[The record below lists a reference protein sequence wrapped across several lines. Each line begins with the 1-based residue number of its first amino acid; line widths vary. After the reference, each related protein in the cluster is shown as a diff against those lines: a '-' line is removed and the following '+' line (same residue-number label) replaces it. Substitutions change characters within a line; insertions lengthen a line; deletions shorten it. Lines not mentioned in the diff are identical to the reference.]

1 MCGRATVG
9 RATWAGGARRGK
21 LLRSALEKKKNDV
34 RILLGQGEDLTRH
47 LSIYPLGKRKK
58 EKSCGMQSIMGVNDM
73 DNIRSYYSF
82 YPLSLNTGGAKL
94 GKDLLSL
101 NSFREVNIHSYLNPD
116 FSI

>member
-1 MCGRATVG
+1 MGE
-9 RATWAGGARRGK
+9 RGW
-21 LLRSALEKKKNDV
+21 RELEKKKDDV

>member
-1 MCGRATVG
+1 M
-9 RATWAGGARRGK
+9 
-21 LLRSALEKKKNDV
+21 
-34 RILLGQGEDLTRH
+34 LGQGEDLTRH
-47 LSIYPLGKRKK
+47 LSMILSIHWVK
-58 EKSCGMQSIMGVNDM
+58 EKSCGMQPIMGVNDM

>member
-1 MCGRATVG
+1 
-9 RATWAGGARRGK
+9 
-21 LLRSALEKKKNDV
+21 
-34 RILLGQGEDLTRH
+34 
-47 LSIYPLGKRKK
+47 
-58 EKSCGMQSIMGVNDM
+58 MQSIMGVNDM

>member
-1 MCGRATVG
+1 
-9 RATWAGGARRGK
+9 
-21 LLRSALEKKKNDV
+21 
-34 RILLGQGEDLTRH
+34 
-47 LSIYPLGKRKK
+47 
-58 EKSCGMQSIMGVNDM
+58 MQSIMGVNDM

-116 FSI
+116 FSIWQYIRIQKKLNFYDIDIYLYLIWKFWHYPYPIQIREK

>member
-1 MCGRATVG
+1 MF
-9 RATWAGGARRGK
+9 
-21 LLRSALEKKKNDV
+21 
-34 RILLGQGEDLTRH
+34 
-47 LSIYPLGKRKK
+47 LSIHWVK

-101 NSFREVNIHSYLNPD
+101 NSFREVNIRSYLSQDIQYPISYPNPNT
-116 FSI
+116 